1 MRDYRLGENEGIEN
15 SRKVNNWRNNTREGV
30 G

>member
-15 SRKVNNWRNNTREGV
+15 SRKVYNGRNNTGEGV